1 MKEELKIKLC
11 FPFHILDRNVLW
23 FWSASS
29 LEYNRALLISKYF
42 SLRQKK
48 ANVITSVTFIT
59 SGPRGVR
66 IPYCFPR
73 FPISL
78 SCLQSIDFTDLEKG
92 NSTWFETTGARRD
105 INHFFILVKDLLP
118 LTGFFLR
125 LFSCFSFSPKQSKVW
140 IILRWCLKFVV
151 SFIRGTFNLCRSKLN
166 TIYKV
171 KLK

>member
-1 MKEELKIKLC
+1 MKEELKMKLC
-11 FPFHILDRNVLW
+11 LPYQILDRNVLW

-66 IPYCFPR
+66 IPYCIPR

-105 INHFFILVKDLLP
+105 ISHFFILVKDLLP
-118 LTGFFLR
+118 LTVFPFNYLVV
-125 LFSCFSFSPKQSKVW
+125 FIFPKNSP
-140 IILRWCLKFVV
+140 
-151 SFIRGTFNLCRSKLN
+151 TFEWFRVMFEICGVFYSWNF
-166 TIYKV
+166 
-171 KLK
+171 